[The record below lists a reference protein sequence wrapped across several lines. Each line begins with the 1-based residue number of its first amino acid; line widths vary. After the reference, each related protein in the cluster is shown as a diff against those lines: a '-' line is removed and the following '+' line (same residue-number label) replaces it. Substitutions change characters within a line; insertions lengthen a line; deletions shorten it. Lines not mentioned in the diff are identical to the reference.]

1 MPSGAAA
8 WLVNSSAFPCS
19 PCVRLGCNYCPV
31 ASLPCCESIPLLL
44 PSSPCRAV
52 EAEVKL
58 LCEGALAV
66 ARDVVSANLRRH
78 TDLSAQLRQEER
90 VEGAALQVGGVG
102 SGGLAT
108 P

>member
-1 MPSGAAA
+1 M
-8 WLVNSSAFPCS
+8 
-19 PCVRLGCNYCPV
+19 
-31 ASLPCCESIPLLL
+31 
-44 PSSPCRAV
+44 
-52 EAEVKL
+52 KL